1 MLSAVYLSNHD
12 YILAEDHG
20 RKAFNMVPNDPRVL
34 SGYGEVLVRIGKVD
48 KGLELLNKAFEL
60 DPIPQGQSTSDNR
73 IKDLILGYF
82 FAEDFNKV
90 IELSFD
96 IRKMDVRSLVL
107 ILFSRSKLN
116 QDIKSSNEYSLLN
129 AEFRQTD
136 WEQTVDRFHIQDD
149 SIKSKIISYI
159 KTI

>member
-1 MLSAVYLSNHD
+1 
-12 YILAEDHG
+12 
-20 RKAFNMVPNDPRVL
+20 MVPNDPRVL

-96 IRKMDVRSLVL
+96 IRKMDVRSLV
-107 ILFSRSKLN
+107 IVLFSRSRLN

-129 AEFRQTD
+129 AEFKETD
-136 WEQTVDRFHIQDD
+136 WEQAVDRFHIQDET
-149 SIKSKIISYI
+149 IKSKIISFI